1 MKVHISAVALR
12 VLVVDDCEDMCASTA
27 ALLKLWG
34 HDTRVAKD
42 GAAALECAMIF
53 RPDVVL
59 LDLSMPGMDG
69 HEVARHLRRQMV
81 SAQPLLISLSGYGGA
96 DQSRRALE
104 AGCDLHMIKPAEPE
118 ELRRLLES
126 HRNNKVDKEFVTDWS
141 GDEHVY
147 S

>member
-1 MKVHISAVALR
+1 MKVHISAAPLR

-34 HDTRVAKD
+34 HDTRVAND
-42 GAAALECAMIF
+42 GAAALECAGTF

-69 HEVARHLRRQMV
+69 HEVARRLRRQMGA
-81 SAQPLLISLSGYGGA
+81 AQPLLISVSGYGGA
-96 DQSRRALE
+96 EQSRRALE

-118 ELRRLLES
+118 QLRRLLES
-126 HRNNKVDKEFVTDWS
+126 RQRANEGKEFVTDWA